1 MTETI
6 SKTREAWSEFA
17 DEFTDIAKEFRRN
30 YEALSEDVEAGTT
43 KSRNSIERATKT
55 VRRALDDLA
64 GTIGQSLSDPAIRGE
79 TEEAG
84 EALLKAVGA
93 TLSELGAKLQ
103 QAAVTQSPPN
113 RER

>member
-1 MTETI
+1 MSETM
-6 SKTREAWSEFA
+6 SKTREAWSELA

-30 YEALSEDVEAGTT
+30 YEALSETVEGGTT
-43 KSRNSIERATKT
+43 RSRSSIERATKT

-64 GTIGQSLSDPAIRGE
+64 DTIGQSLRDPAVRSE

-84 EALLKAVGA
+84 EAFLRAVGA

-103 QAAVTQSPPN
+103 QAAATENSPN
-113 RER
+113 AER